1 MMNMKRMYSIRKEG
15 DFKKI
20 LRYGK
25 NLDFGIFKVYILKNS
40 LSYSRF
46 AYVVSQKVSKKATVR
61 NKIRRRAK
69 EFTRKFFDS
78 SKRLDI
84 IFVFKKG
91 ANDTTKREFYAKFTK
106 AVNFLNYF

>member
-1 MMNMKRMYSIRKEG
+1 MMNMKRMYSIRKES

-25 NLDFGIFKVYILKNS
+25 NLDFGIFKVCVLENS
-40 LSYSRF
+40 LSYPRF

-69 EFTRKFFDS
+69 EFTRRFFDFK
-78 SKRLDI
+78 KRLDI

-91 ANDTTKREFYAKFTK
+91 ADDATKREFYAKFTK
-106 AVNFLNYF
+106 AVNILNNF